1 MPRNQGSMLC
11 PSCGKLIS
19 VGEERCPFCGAW
31 RPGLYGWAPV
41 VQRFFGRQFDVLRL
55 IMVAC
60 VTLYVASLLLQPEA
74 ILAGGGGLFNFLSP
88 GSQALYQL
96 GMTGGI
102 AWRQGWWWTVFTA
115 IYLHGSLLHI
125 FFNMMIVR
133 NLAPGVNQVYGPARA
148 FVIFTLSGA
157 AGFVLSNL
165 VSGAPTV
172 GASGSIFG
180 LFAALIVYGRRVGHT
195 MLTRQLWPW
204 VIINFVLGFT
214 MSGVNIWAHTGGF
227 AGGWVIAEAMRFS
240 DDKRESLGVQLLALG
255 LLLVT
260 AAGFVL
266 SFVNVTA
273 ILMGK

>member
-1 MPRNQGSMLC
+1 MRQTQGSMLC
-11 PSCGKLIS
+11 PSCGKLIG

-41 VQRFFGRQFDVLRL
+41 VQRFFGSRFDVLWL
-55 IMVAC
+55 IMAAC
-60 VTLYVASLLLQPEA
+60 VTLYIAALVLQPDA
-74 ILAGGGGLFNFLSP
+74 IFSGGGLFNFLSP
-88 GSQALYQL
+88 GDRALYQL
-96 GMTGGI
+96 GMTGGV

-115 IYLHGSLLHI
+115 IFLHGSLLHI
-125 FFNMMIVR
+125 FFNLMIVR

-148 FVIFTLSGA
+148 FVIFIVAGA

-204 VIINFVLGFT
+204 VIINFVLGF
-214 MSGVNIWAHTGGF
+214 SLSNVNIWAHAGGF
-227 AGGWVIAEAMRFS
+227 ASGWVIAEAMRFNE
-240 DDKRESLGVQLLALG
+240 DQREGLGVQLLALG

-266 SFVNVTA
+266 SFVKVTG
-273 ILMGK
+273 ILLGR

>member
-31 RPGLYGWAPV
+31 RPGLYGWAPI
-41 VQRFFGRQFDVLRL
+41 VQRFFGRQFDVIRL
-55 IMVAC
+55 IMVVC

-74 ILAGGGGLFNFLSP
+74 ILSGGGGLFNFLSP
-88 GSQALYQL
+88 GSKALYQL

-125 FFNMMIVR
+125 FFNLMIVQ

-148 FVIFTLSGA
+148 FVIFSLSGA

-165 VSGAPTV
+165 VSGSATV

-214 MSGVNIWAHTGGF
+214 MSNVNIWAHAGGF
-227 AGGWVIAEAMRFS
+227 AGGWVIAEAMRFN
-240 DDKRESLGVQLLALG
+240 DDKRESLGVQLLALA
-255 LLLVT
+255 LLLAT